1 MACSG
6 SRPAIENQGN
16 AAAQRE
22 LLVRISRG
30 GDTLYEDRHFLSIP
44 PGAIAGT
51 SSETR
56 IPKVLPWSAETPHMY
71 SLQIELRDATD
82 LENNQFIRR
91 MIGFRSVEIKDARL
105 LVNTTMPL

>member
-1 MACSG
+1 
-6 SRPAIENQGN
+6 
-16 AAAQRE
+16 
-22 LLVRISRG
+22 
-30 GDTLYEDRHFLSIP
+30 
-44 PGAIAGT
+44 
-51 SSETR
+51 
-56 IPKVLPWSAETPHMY
+56 MY